1 MRIEEIKAKR
11 QQMLRQ
17 RVIARRLSA
26 IGHNLTFACTDLAIA
41 ADQARRA
48 GLAFAAA
55 WRRMEGSRG

>member
-26 IGHNLTFACTDLAIA
+26 IGDKLTFAWTDVAIA

-48 GLAFAAA
+48 VLALAAA
-55 WRRMEGSRG
+55 WRRTDGSRG